1 LNEKNSE
8 ETQGCQGVESL
19 RGARNEALTQ
29 AEEENGYLS
38 DGKQADVQVEPFEL

>member
-8 ETQGCQGVESL
+8 EMQGLESP
-19 RGARNEALTQ
+19 RGARNEALTP

-38 DGKQADVQVEPFEL
+38 DGKQADIQVEPFEL